1 LSRYFNLGAELIVSR
16 VTPGKFFQTVDQ
28 VLITGLRI
36 VWSSQKTLGRE
47 PNPSTVSV
55 YNLAP
60 QSRALFQQK
69 HVHVQLSAGY
79 DGERKLV
86 CSGDVVFALSS
97 QEGPDWVTKAEVGDG
112 ARAFAHARVSR
123 SYRAGVDYRTVL
135 KDVAGSMDLKLPTSL
150 DDAQELVERF
160 AGGAAVSGPS
170 REEMSRLLRKHA
182 MRWSVQD
189 GNLQV
194 LRDGEAAGTALLI
207 SRDTG
212 LVGSPEFGKPKK
224 PGKPPTIK
232 IRNVL
237 YPEIRAGSQIQLESV
252 AKRGLFVVERVTH
265 TGDNFPS
272 SGPAGLT
279 EIEARPR

>member
-97 QEGPDWVTKAEVGDG
+97 LEGPDWVTKAEVGDG

-189 GNLQV
+189 GNL
-194 LRDGEAAGTALLI
+194 
-207 SRDTG
+207 
-212 LVGSPEFGKPKK
+212 VGSPEFGKPKK